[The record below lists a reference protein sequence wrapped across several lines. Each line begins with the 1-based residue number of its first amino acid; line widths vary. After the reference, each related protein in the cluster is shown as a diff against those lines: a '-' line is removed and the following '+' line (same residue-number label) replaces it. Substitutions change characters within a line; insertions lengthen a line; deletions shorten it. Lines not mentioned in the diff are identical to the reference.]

1 MYYKLVAYTF
11 SKNNIH
17 NAFSKALSTS
27 ELNNSEK
34 DLYTERFAIA
44 IERHPRSKF
53 VKDNTTKG
61 YGPLDIIEI
70 FTIALAEVFHRCA
83 VDQFNKNNINTPK
96 VSLNKFL
103 YVQSSCL
110 SHIVKKD
117 ELAEQMLNNRSKFIL
132 N

>member
-27 ELNNSEK
+27 ELNDSEK

-70 FTIALAEVFHRCA
+70 FTIALAEVFHRNA
-83 VDQFNKNNINTPK
+83 VDQFNNNINKPK

-117 ELAEQMLNNRSKFIL
+117 ELAELMLNNHNKFIL